1 MDPVLDHLTFLYG
14 PERAPAVRAKLQA
27 VMDRYPQQP
36 AVDGLGLGPG
46 DALLIS
52 YGDQVRAEGE
62 RPLHTLRVFCEQH
75 LTGLVSGVHILPFFP
90 WTSDDGFSVVDYR
103 AIDPALG
110 TWDDVR
116 AFPFRMMYDAV
127 INHISAESTW
137 FKGFLRDD
145 PPYREY
151 FVTVEG
157 SPDLSSVVRPRALP
171 LLTPFTTPSG
181 VKQVWTTFSPD
192 QIDLNFANPAVLLE
206 ILDLALFYATQGAE
220 FLRLDAIAFMWKEIG
235 SPCVHLPQTHR
246 IIQLMRAV
254 LDQVAPRVKLITE
267 TNVPHH
273 FNISYFGDGHNEA
286 QLVYNFALPPLTV
299 HALQTGC
306 ADTLREWARSLSCPS
321 QRTTFFN
328 FLASHDGIGLNPARG
343 ILPETEL
350 EAMTARVRS
359 HGGLASLKDN
369 GDGTQSVYELNV
381 SFFDAL
387 SNPHAA
393 EPLTRQ
399 VDRFMCAQAIMLA
412 MVGLPGIYFH
422 SLFGSR
428 SWAAGVAQTGR
439 SRTINRQKFERAMLE
454 RDLADP
460 GSVRAQVFARYARL
474 LRQRAAQPAFDP
486 LGDQAVLD
494 AGPAILALLRT
505 AGNARALCLHN
516 VSDAPQPVRL
526 PGTWPG
532 LPETL
537 QPYEVAWLPV

>member
-1 MDPVLDHLTFLYG
+1 MDPVLDHLRFLYG

-46 DALLIS
+46 DALLIT

-62 RPLHTLRVFCEQH
+62 RPLHTLRAFCEQH
-75 LTGLVSGVHILPFFP
+75 LTGLVSGIHILPFFP

-127 INHISAESTW
+127 INHISAASAW

-145 PPYREY
+145 PRYREY

-181 VKQVWTTFSPD
+181 VKQVWTTFSAD
-192 QIDLNFANPAVLLE
+192 QIDLNFANPDVLLE
-206 ILDLALFYATQGAE
+206 ILDLALFYAAQGAE

-267 TNVPHH
+267 TNVPHV

-299 HALQTGC
+299 HALQTGR
-306 ADTLREWARSLSCPS
+306 ADTLREWARSLSRPS

-369 GDGTQSVYELNV
+369 GDGSQSVYELNV

-387 SNPHAA
+387 SNPNAA
-393 EPLTRQ
+393 EPLARQ
-399 VDRFMCAQAIMLA
+399 IDRFVCAQAIMLA
-412 MVGLPGIYFH
+412 LVGLPGIYFH

-428 SWAAGVAQTGR
+428 SWAEGVAQTGR
-439 SRTINRQKFERAMLE
+439 NRTINRQKFERAALE
-454 RDLADP
+454 RELADP
-460 GSVRAQVFARYARL
+460 GSLRAQVFSRYTRL
-474 LRQRAAQPAFDP
+474 LRQRANQPAFDP
-486 LGDQAVLD
+486 LGDQVVLD

-505 AGNARALCLHN
+505 AGNARVLCLHN
-516 VSDAPQPVRL
+516 VSDSPQPVRL
-526 PGTWPG
+526 PGTWPS
-532 LPETL
+532 LPDML
-537 QPYEVAWLPV
+537 GPYEVAWLPV